1 MSASWTTKEYYN
13 IYPISS
19 TDNFLM
25 TLLPVL
31 EIFPIKSFYNTS
43 DYSQLLRFLLILCEI
58 SSAVVLSEKHTM
70 LGARS
75 RGDIYNIQKQQTRAL
90 QLLNKHL

>member
-31 EIFPIKSFYNTS
+31 EIFPIKSFYNTP

-58 SSAVVLSEKHTM
+58 SSAVVLSEKHTLCWV
-70 LGARS
+70 LGAEQGIFIIFKSS
-75 RGDIYNIQKQQTRAL
+75 RREL
-90 QLLNKHL
+90 FSF

>member
-31 EIFPIKSFYNTS
+31 EIFPIKSFYTP

-70 LGARS
+70 LAAPS